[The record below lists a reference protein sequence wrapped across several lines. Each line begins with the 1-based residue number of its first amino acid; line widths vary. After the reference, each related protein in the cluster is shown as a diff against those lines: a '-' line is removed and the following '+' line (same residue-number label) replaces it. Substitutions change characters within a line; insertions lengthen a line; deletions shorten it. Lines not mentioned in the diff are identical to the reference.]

1 MMQQVKVERK
11 LSVQFFFFF
20 FFFFVLKEQKE
31 KKYSMRF
38 NSFSRRVD
46 FIERHKK

>member
-11 LSVQFFFFF
+11 LSVQF

>member
-11 LSVQFFFFF
+11 LSVQFFL
-20 FFFFVLKEQKE
+20 FFFVLKEQKE
-31 KKYSMRF
+31 KKYNMRF

>member
-11 LSVQFFFFF
+11 LSVQFFF